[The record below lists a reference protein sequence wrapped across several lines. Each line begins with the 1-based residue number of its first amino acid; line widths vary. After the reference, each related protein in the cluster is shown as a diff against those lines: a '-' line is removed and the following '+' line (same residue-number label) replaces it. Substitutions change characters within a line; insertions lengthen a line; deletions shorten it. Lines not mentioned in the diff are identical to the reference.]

1 MFFEQF
7 PITSRYHKIEQ
18 VTMET
23 ATGETVAY
31 LRRRFLPA
39 PSRFVLLQEHT
50 VQSGD
55 RLDNVTAQYLGD
67 PLQFWR
73 VADANNAMKP
83 EALTAVPGSKILI
96 TQPEGIPGMGTGV

>member
-7 PITSRYHKIEQ
+7 PITSRYHNIEQ
-18 VTMET
+18 ATLET
-23 ATGETVAY
+23 PNGQEITY
-31 LRRRFLPA
+31 LQRRFLPSV
-39 PSRFVLLQEHT
+39 SRFVLLQEHT

-73 VADANNAMKP
+73 LADANNAMQP
-83 EALTAVPGSKILI
+83 EALTAVPGRKIRI